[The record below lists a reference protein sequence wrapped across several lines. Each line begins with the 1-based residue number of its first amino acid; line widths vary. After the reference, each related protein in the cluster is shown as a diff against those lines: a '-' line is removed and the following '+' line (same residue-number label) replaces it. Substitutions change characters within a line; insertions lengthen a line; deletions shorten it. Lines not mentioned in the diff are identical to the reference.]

1 MGSILDYIREYGTYT
16 FKERPFSAEDGLVLA
31 QFSYLRL
38 DGLVPA
44 PGDIGAAV
52 TIGELAR
59 LGNLPY
65 MFGDTCFAA
74 ENAALFKALKESVRF
89 QTMRINYYV
98 NRIATGEASQFS
110 AVTCFPEDAP
120 VYLAFRGT
128 DETLA
133 GWQEDFS
140 MIYKLPVK
148 GQELAAQYA
157 DKVAACTEGSLFFG
171 GHSKGGNLAV
181 YAAAVANP
189 RIQDR
194 IRCIYNLDGPGFQR
208 AFTEREEYQRIRER
222 ICKIVPRSSV
232 IGMILEKSGE
242 YEVVESRGIGIMQH
256 DPFTWILRDGH
267 FLTTGEVTKRR
278 RAAALVINRFL
289 QQLSPEDARR
299 FVEEL
304 FLIAS
309 RAGAETVLD
318 FSGSWREL
326 FKRAVELLKDADE
339 ETKRSLHRA
348 GRTLFL
354 AFWEEAE
361 RQMNTIGKNGKKR
374 RG

>member
-38 DGLVPA
+38 EGLVPA
-44 PGDIGAAV
+44 PGDMGAAV
-52 TIGELAR
+52 TLGELAR
-59 LGNLPY
+59 LGDLPY

-74 ENAALFKALKESVRF
+74 ENAALFKALKKSVRF

-98 NRIATGEASQFS
+98 NRIAAGEASQFS
-110 AVTCFPEDAP
+110 AVTCFPKDAP

-157 DKVAACTEGSLFFG
+157 ARVAACTEGSLFFG

-181 YAAAVANP
+181 YAAAVADP
-189 RIQDR
+189 RIQER

-208 AFTEREEYQRIRER
+208 AFTERAEYQRIRER

-232 IGMILEKSGE
+232 IGMILEEGGE
-242 YEVVESRGIGIMQH
+242 YDVVESRGIGIMQH
-256 DPFTWILRDGH
+256 DPFTWIVRDGH

-304 FLIAS
+304 FLLAS
-309 RAGAETVLD
+309 GAGAETVLD

-326 FKRAVELLKDADE
+326 FKRAAKLLKGADE

-354 AFWEEAE
+354 AFWEETG